1 MPSGSWGCLLAHAW
15 ERAEGP
21 VPAQSRKSIRI
32 APMAQARGLAGV
44 ARPRAA
50 QTGRIADEIEPPGYS
65 IPNERFVLGTIV

>member
-32 APMAQARGLAGV
+32 APMAQARGLAGLP
-44 ARPRAA
+44 ARARRRRDRLSRA
-50 QTGRIADEIEPPGYS
+50 GYS

>member
-15 ERAEGP
+15 ERADGP

-44 ARPRAA
+44 ARPRAT
-50 QTGRIADEIEPPGYS
+50 QTGPAERAGYS
-65 IPNERFVLGTIV
+65 IPNERFVLGTIA